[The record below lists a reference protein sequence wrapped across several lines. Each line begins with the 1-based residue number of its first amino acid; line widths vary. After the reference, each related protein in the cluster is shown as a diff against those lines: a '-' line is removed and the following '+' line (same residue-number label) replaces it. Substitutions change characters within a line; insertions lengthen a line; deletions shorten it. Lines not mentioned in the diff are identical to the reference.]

1 MHILLAILST
11 LSLVAFLIIR
21 ASYTVE
27 ALKNL
32 SGEASGIRGAF
43 RRFFFKRNA
52 NVHPLAL
59 IEDPREA
66 VLALMVAIMKDKGDL
81 TVEQIADLE
90 YWAEYRLNYHNPKD
104 MVKLARWH
112 VRDQVESGAVLYR
125 LSKGLTKQ
133 CSGEQRADIIDL
145 VESAARGRVEKSH
158 SNNEL
163 TQLQAH
169 TVQQLKYRFGDVHQE
184 TYSQ

>member
-32 SGEASGIRGAF
+32 SGEATGIRGAF
-43 RRFFFKRNA
+43 RRFFFKRKA

-81 TVEQIADLE
+81 TADQIADLE
-90 YWAEYRLNYHNPKD
+90 YWAEHRLNYENPAD

-125 LSKGLTKQ
+125 LSKGLTRQ
-133 CSGEQRADIIDL
+133 CSGQQRADIIDL
-145 VESAARGRVEKSH
+145 VENAARGRGQAMKDSA
-158 SNNEL
+158 EL
-163 TQLQAH
+163 TELQAH
-169 TVQQLKYRFGDVHQE
+169 TVQQLKYRFGDVRQE
-184 TYSQ
+184 TYLQ